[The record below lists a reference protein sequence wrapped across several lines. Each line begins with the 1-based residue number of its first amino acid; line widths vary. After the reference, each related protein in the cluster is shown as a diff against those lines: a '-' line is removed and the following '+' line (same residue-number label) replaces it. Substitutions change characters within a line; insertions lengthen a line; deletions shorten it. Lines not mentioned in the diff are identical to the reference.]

1 MTTLSANIQ
10 LIENRL
16 QQLIAALIKQF
27 DEYNRR
33 NYKHP
38 SDISDILESWIDD
51 YLSFEI
57 VKGTKYYKL
66 IMRQGT
72 GTSVHAFISRQTGAV
87 YKPASW
93 RAPAKHVR
101 YNLLDDTSFAECLRR
116 ADWAGSY
123 LRLK

>member
-1 MTTLSANIQ
+1 MTTLSANIA

-27 DEYNRR
+27 DEYSRR
-33 NYKHP
+33 NYGHS
-38 SDISDILESWIDD
+38 SDVN
-51 YLSFEI
+51 YLSFEV

-101 YNLLDDTSFAECLRR
+101 YNLLDDASFAECLRR
-116 ADWAGSY
+116 ADWAGRY
-123 LRLK
+123 LYL